1 MSEVNAGG
9 LLGDFRSPRIGS
21 FIHSFI
27 RAISSPPACRVCAGQ
42 CWGQQAQPWGRLLV
56 QDMGEWETDPQI
68 LQDDD
73 PEQTRKRLLPRGRGG
88 DLRKLPGGVG
98 SPRAASPPASRVFR
112 PPPPRACRE
121 GERSRQRNLCVTKDS
136 TFGLV
141 QGGRGI
147 VKNRGSLA
155 LGVGRKPHVAHRA
168 SGAGARNSS
177 ARHPL
182 LPQSPPPQT
191 LRSLCPRA
199 PRIAPSS
206 CPGKGKLG
214 QLSWKRACEQK
225 DF

>member
-1 MSEVNAGG
+1 MLGSAGDSRPSPG
-9 LLGDFRSPRIGS
+9 GGCWSRTWGSGRQTLRSCRTMTQSKRGS
-21 FIHSFI
+21 DSFH
-27 RAISSPPACRVCAGQ
+27 V
-42 CWGQQAQPWGRLLV
+42 
-56 QDMGEWETDPQI
+56 GE
-68 LQDDD
+68 
-73 PEQTRKRLLPRGRGG
+73 GG
-88 DLRKLPGGVG
+88 DLGKLPGGVG

-121 GERSRQRNLCVTKDS
+121 GERSRQQSLCVTKDS

-141 QGGRGI
+141 QGGRGV

-155 LGVGRKPHVAHRA
+155 LGAGRKPHVAHRT

-177 ARHPL
+177 ARYPL
-182 LPQSPPPQT
+182 LPQAPPPQT